1 MMELIFALVIL
12 IGVIFVLRLFGAW
25 MLRIDEVI
33 EKLELIRQLLDRS
46 SKKES
51 EQSYN
56 QGTYQ
61 ITPFEFCK

>member
-25 MLRIDEVI
+25 MIRIDELI

-51 EQSYN
+51 E
-56 QGTYQ
+56 
-61 ITPFEFCK
+61 K